1 MPMYDLTD
9 VEGNMAFQQHKSPNL
24 PAPPREYDNNYFFNL
39 IRSIGLYFNIHDS
52 KAGLNLDSVVTDVI
66 QLPIGSFVA
75 SNGVNSNIA
84 LPNKSFIRITLV
96 DPDSEAAFSI
106 SGIAKPANP
115 DGRVVILYN
124 TTAQHMTIT
133 DNATSTAAN
142 RILTNTGAD
151 VVTTGTGIVS
161 LIYSVTDARWILLT
175 SLL

>member
-1 MPMYDLTD
+1 
-9 VEGNMAFQQHKSPNL
+9 MAFQNHRSPNL
-24 PAPPREYDNNYFFNL
+24 PIPPRDYDERYFLNL
-39 IRSIGLYFNIHDS
+39 IRSIGLYFNVQDS
-52 KAGLNLDSVVTDVI
+52 KAGINVDSVVTDVI
-66 QLPIGSFVA
+66 QLPFGAFA
-75 SNGVNSNIA
+75 AANGANNNIA
-84 LPNKSFIRITLV
+84 LPSKSFIRITG
-96 DPDSEAAFSI
+96 PTGAFSI

-124 TTAQHMTIT
+124 TTVQHMTIT
-133 DNATSTAAN
+133 DDATSTAEN